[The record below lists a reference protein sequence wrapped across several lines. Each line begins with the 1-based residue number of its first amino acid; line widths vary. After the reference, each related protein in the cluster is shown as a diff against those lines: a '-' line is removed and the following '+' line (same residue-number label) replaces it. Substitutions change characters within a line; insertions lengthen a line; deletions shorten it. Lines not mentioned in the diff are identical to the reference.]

1 MAGTRIGD
9 FEIIGTLGRGGMG
22 EVFLAR
28 QLSLGGRQVALKVP
42 RAEFAEDER
51 FRRRFLRE
59 AHNAARLNSPY
70 VVQVYAVGEDA
81 GRPYLVMEH
90 VQGKTLR
97 AQLRR
102 GPLPVEEAV
111 RIATEMCLALTAAH
125 EFVNPDT
132 GERGMVHRDVKPEN
146 IFLEEQTGRAKLGD
160 FGLSRAA
167 GDTTLTSQVLGTPGY
182 ASPEQCVGGEVD
194 DRSDIYSLGLTIY
207 EMLTGFAL
215 SAPPAP
221 GAVAI
226 PFAMRQHVGE
236 QARAPHELNR
246 AIPPALSA
254 AVLRAC
260 AYRPQGRFASAA
272 HLAEAL
278 RAALPAGAATTPA
291 LVSAPP
297 VSPAAGESGTLIWAA
312 DRPERRPAPAPA
324 PLLAPVEGPP
334 PPAAAVFTPLAPTE
348 RMPPPR
354 RKKRIQA
361 ALRQM
366 VRGERRALAL
376 PAAAVALLCLVGL
389 GVGLGLRSRSSG
401 HGPDPHRTYWP
412 SKLGWGSDK
421 RTYPDKTLR
430 NPNDGAEQVWVPG
443 GTFSMGNGKGFS
455 NEKPR
460 HRVTLDGF
468 WLYKREVTNA
478 QFAKFARAVGYGS
491 SGAWQRY
498 TVLGD
503 DHPVTWV
510 SWDDAKAY
518 AMWAGVRLPTE
529 AEWEYGARG
538 PKGSTYPWGDEW
550 DAQKCCNRDNRGPG
564 WTALPV
570 NSFTLP
576 VGSFPA
582 GASWCGALDLAGN
595 VDEWCA
601 DWYAEHYYRSSPR
614 RNPQGPDTTV
624 ARVARGGSWSGNS
637 DSCQTTHRYL
647 GRPDSGASA
656 LGFRCAW

>member
-42 RAEFAEDER
+42 RADFAHDER

-70 VVQVYAVGEDA
+70 VVRVYSVGEDA

-90 VQGKTLR
+90 VQGETLR
-97 AQLRR
+97 SRLRR

-111 RIATEMCLALTAAH
+111 RIATEMCTALTAAH
-125 EFVNPDT
+125 EFVNPET

-312 DRPERRPAPAPA
+312 DRPERRPAPPA
-324 PLLAPVEGPP
+324 APVEVPP
-334 PPAAAVFTPLAPTE
+334 PPDAQASPPLAPTE
-348 RMPPPR
+348 RFAPSRWKERFAPSR
-354 RKKRIQA
+354 WKERLQG
-361 ALRQM
+361 ALGRM
-366 VRGERRALAL
+366 ARGGRHALAL
-376 PAAAVALLCLVGL
+376 PVLAAALGGLVGA
-389 GVGLGLRSRSSG
+389 GVVWGVRSQSADTP
-401 HGPDPHRTYWP
+401 PDPHRTVTP
-412 SKLGWGSDK
+412 STLGWGSDRRLHPGK
-421 RTYPDKTLR
+421 SIR
-430 NPNDGAEQVWVPG
+430 NPNDGAEQIWVPG
-443 GTFSMGNGKGFS
+443 GTFTMGNNKGPDE
-455 NEKPR
+455 EKPT
-460 HRVTLDGF
+460 HRVKLNGF
-468 WLYKREVTNA
+468 WIYKREVTNA
-478 QFAKFARAVGYGS
+478 QFARFVRASGS
-491 SGAWQRY
+491 SGLWQAYSAR
-498 TVLGD
+498 GNES
-503 DHPVTWV
+503 PVVGV
-510 SWDDAKAY
+510 SWAEAVAY
-518 AMWAGVRLPTE
+518 AQRNGVRLPTE
-529 AEWEYGARG
+529 AEWEYVARG
-538 PKGSTYPWGDEW
+538 RKGTAYPWGDEW
-550 DAQKCCNRDNRGPG
+550 DSLKCCNRGNQGQGSPPTFPG
-564 WTALPV
+564 
-570 NSFTLP
+570 
-576 VGSFPA
+576 GSFPA
-582 GASWCGALDLAGN
+582 GASWCGVLDLAGN
-595 VDEWCA
+595 VKEWCA
-601 DWYAEHYYRSSPR
+601 DWYSPRYYRSSPR
-614 RNPQGPDTTV
+614 RYPQGPDDGVRHAT
-624 ARVARGGSWSGNS
+624 RGGDYNG
-637 DSCQTTHRYL
+637 DSSSCRATYRHTT
-647 GRPDSGASA
+647 GEDEAA
-656 LGFRCAW
+656 INVGFRCAW